1 MRHPAR
7 RPLLAFLASALIH
20 LVALGLLEWL
30 LPPTLDHGGWRPAVR
45 RYRPLAVRRLE
56 PTAPVP
62 VSREMVRRVLGTES
76 ALAALPGTGAPS
88 PGPLPETPPPPAER
102 VQPLDIRHSRERQP
116 DSLPDSVLWKD
127 QVTDLPMA
135 DPVELDAQGRRRNVA
150 VIDPA
155 TGKLARGWLHLPVYG
170 RGRGG
175 RAKVLGD
182 ASAFIEGGHKVPGRV
197 PLRIATRSF
206 HLGGKAPIIEGIT
219 KKNDLIHTFGEYP
232 ERHLLHHSERR
243 EFSVLH
249 LGYIDVESLESLVE
263 YLAQGGFAFLN
274 SVQMS
279 LCQAELARRYGDRVE
294 QRRLELDHRLFH
306 SYYDITRYR
315 PGNRVCPGIRPVPAL
330 VLDGRIAA
338 TAHPPSFT
346 ADVACRANRMFVNFL
361 AFALIQPSRMG
372 GRYEARR

>member
-1 MRHPAR
+1 MSHPAR
-7 RPLLAFLASALIH
+7 RPLLALLASALIH
-20 LVALGLLEWL
+20 LVVLCLLEWL
-30 LPPTLDHGGWRPAVR
+30 LPAPLDREVWRPSVR
-45 RYRPLAVRRLE
+45 RYRPLQVRRLE
-56 PTAPVP
+56 PRAPVP
-62 VSREMVRRVLGTES
+62 VSREMVRRVLGAEPS
-76 ALAALPGTGAPS
+76 LAAVPPAGDAS
-88 PGPLPETPPPPAER
+88 PPHVPETPPPAGEQ
-102 VQPLDIRHSRERQP
+102 VQPLDIRHTRERQQ
-116 DSLPDSVLWKD
+116 DTLPDSVLWKD

-155 TGKLARGWLHLPVYG
+155 TGKLARGWLHLPIYAS
-170 RGRGG
+170 GRGG
-175 RAKVLGD
+175 RARVLGD
-182 ASAFIEGGHKVPGRV
+182 ASAYIEGGHKVPGRV

-206 HLGGKAPIIEGIT
+206 PLGAKAPIIEGIT
-219 KKNDLIHTFGEYP
+219 RKNDLIHTFGEYP
-232 ERHLLHHSERR
+232 ERHLLHRSEMR

-274 SVQMS
+274 PIQMS
-279 LCQAELARRYGDRVE
+279 LCQGELERRHGSRVE
-294 QRRLELDHRLFH
+294 GRFLELDHLLFH

-315 PGNRVCPGIRPVPAL
+315 PGNRLCPGIRPVPAL

-338 TAHPPSFT
+338 TAQPPGFN

-361 AFALIQPSRMG
+361 AFALIQPSAMG